1 MPDEG
6 IGISAHTGTSSTA
19 AKAVET
25 YSGST
30 PYVKFYCAGIE
41 KLFFG
46 LSRREGKSS
55 ALPHRYTV
63 FSQIWSMSQLQHRV
77 ELSNVR
83 IFGAALID
91 IRPN

>member
-30 PYVKFYCAGIE
+30 PYAKFYCAGIE
-41 KLFFG
+41 KLF
-46 LSRREGKSS
+46 LVY
-55 ALPHRYTV
+55 L
-63 FSQIWSMSQLQHRV
+63 
-77 ELSNVR
+77 
-83 IFGAALID
+83 GARASHLLYLID
-91 IRPN
+91 TRFFRKYGPCLNFNIVSN

>member
-41 KLFFG
+41 KLLLLF
-46 LSRREGKSS
+46 
-55 ALPHRYTV
+55 T
-63 FSQIWSMSQLQHRV
+63 
-77 ELSNVR
+77 
-83 IFGAALID
+83 
-91 IRPN
+91 PNILG